1 MTLGRRRSFC
11 SSLEIRETGLVTGA
25 CERKGFGTLEFV
37 DMAFDFAV
45 AIEIRDEEMLNNI
58 GIDAQG

>member
-1 MTLGRRRSFC
+1 M
-11 SSLEIRETGLVTGA
+11 TGLVTGA

>member
-1 MTLGRRRSFC
+1 M
-11 SSLEIRETGLVTGA
+11 TGLVTGA
-25 CERKGFGTLEFV
+25 CERKGFGTLGFD

-45 AIEIRDEEMLNNI
+45 TIELRDEEMLNNI